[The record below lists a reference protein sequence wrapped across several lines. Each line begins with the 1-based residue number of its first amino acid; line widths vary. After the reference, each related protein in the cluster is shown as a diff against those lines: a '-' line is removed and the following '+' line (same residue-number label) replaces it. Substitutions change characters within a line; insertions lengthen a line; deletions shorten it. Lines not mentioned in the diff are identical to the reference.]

1 MLALAV
7 VDMAMRM
14 RFLLRHKPAQGLL
27 SSTDD
32 FALNGFATI
41 FASSPTL
48 HAELLGMPKDE
59 HAVVVPA
66 WMLPAVDTN
75 AHTCSNGAEICDEDN
90 NRDESGR
97 AAEFHFDVY
106 ADADMT
112 RSAVA
117 QSSSS
122 LALSICF
129 TNEHAPHPIQQLQP
143 CFDAEANAVIL
154 LRLPLLV
161 VEAISMA
168 KASNNEGPLRATE
181 HELGEAEVHCMA
193 ASQAAVKNGL
203 YM

>member
-1 MLALAV
+1 
-7 VDMAMRM
+7 
-14 RFLLRHKPAQGLL
+14 
-27 SSTDD
+27 
-32 FALNGFATI
+32 
-41 FASSPTL
+41 
-48 HAELLGMPKDE
+48 MPKDE

-66 WMLPAVDTN
+66 WMLPAVDTTN
-75 AHTCSNGAEICDEDN
+75 AHTCSDGAGICGEDN
-90 NRDESGR
+90 NRDENSKT
-97 AAEFHFDVY
+97 AEFYFDVY

-112 RSAVA
+112 RSAAA

-143 CFDAEANAVIL
+143 CFDAEANAIIL

-168 KASNNEGPLRATE
+168 KSSKKNFKNEGPLRATE